1 MPRLRRLPLVGLAA
15 LVCAVGQATG
25 SLQADLDAV
34 FAAPVL
40 AQTSALVQTL
50 AGETLY
56 ERLPDRA
63 MIPASNMKL
72 VTCATALRT
81 WGEMSRLPGR
91 CYAEAFKA
99 EVADG
104 TCAPQSTLALLR
116 DMDKVSSNRLADS
129 FMRALLLTHGE
140 SSYDVLMHA
149 AWRHL
154 GLPLEGCVF
163 ADGSGLSRANRLTPR
178 FLVALLRHMRTES
191 DQAGAFVHTLPVA
204 ALDGTLKTRMGG
216 TCAAGTVRAKTG
228 FLTGVCTLSGY
239 VDRNGRQ
246 LVFSMMMNGHT
257 AEGDAIRAVQN
268 RACVVMARSC
278 EP

>member
-1 MPRLRRLPLVGLAA
+1 MPIPRRLVLVWLAA
-15 LVCAVGQATG
+15 LVCAAGQAAG
-25 SLQADLDAV
+25 SLKADLEAV
-34 FAAPVL
+34 FAAPGLVN
-40 AQTSALVQTL
+40 TSALVETL
-50 AGETLY
+50 EGETLY
-56 ERLPDRA
+56 ERLPDRP

-72 VTCATALRT
+72 ATCATALRT
-81 WGEMSRLPGR
+81 WGELSRLPGR
-91 CYAEAFKA
+91 CYAAAFKA
-99 EVADG
+99 TVSDG
-104 TCAPQSTLALLR
+104 QCAPQSTLALLR

-129 FMRALLLTHGE
+129 FMRALMLTHSAG
-140 SSYDVLMHA
+140 SYDDLMHE

-163 ADGSGLSRANRLTPR
+163 VDGSGLSRENRLTPR

-228 FLTGVCTLSGY
+228 FLTGVCALSGY
-239 VDRNGRQ
+239 VDRNGKR

-257 AEGDAIRAVQN
+257 ADGDVIRAVQN
-268 RACVVMARSC
+268 KACVVMVRSC
-278 EP
+278 GP